1 MPTLA
6 QQRIN
11 NRVPFCDARRV
22 LLVTA
27 HPDDETMFFAPTVQA
42 LKAAGA
48 YVSLLCLSNGGAGG
62 LGAQREKELNS
73 AAKVLQIDDATVV
86 DDPSLQDGHFG
97 HWCPKH
103 ISAVVQDH
111 CKHVCADTVLTFD
124 AGGVSGHRNHCATYD
139 GVRHFAGHCGGAGI
153 NFWKLDTVPLVR
165 KYIGVVDMLL
175 VLWQQCFQTSEK
187 GITKLPTY
195 CTSLRVPQVW
205 AAMRCHSSQLVWFRW
220 LYLMFS
226 RYIFVNTW
234 SCI

>member
-139 GVRHFAGHCGGAGI
+139 GVRWSASHTHI
-153 NFWKLDTVPLVR
+153 KH
-165 KYIGVVDMLL
+165 
-175 VLWQQCFQTSEK
+175 VL
-187 GITKLPTY
+187 
-195 CTSLRVPQVW
+195 
-205 AAMRCHSSQLVWFRW
+205 CHPSSICLH
-220 LYLMFS
+220 
-226 RYIFVNTW
+226 
-234 SCI
+234 